1 MEQAFKAQENAS
13 TMTPGPWDRPGPD
26 GGPSLFE
33 LDRSLAELSAH
44 LDAAKHEQL
53 SLIAEFDRREGWA
66 LGGFRSCAHWLGVRI
81 GLGRV
86 AAREH
91 VRVARALQD
100 LPLTSQALARGQ
112 VSFSKVRAITRIAT
126 PETEGDLLTLAR
138 SAPASYVEK
147 VVRGYRR
154 AERAQLDLAQKQ
166 HEGRYLRTMTDD
178 DGMLVIQGR
187 LPPEVGA
194 LLLLALERAEAVSAE
209 AGLGGET
216 QPHPARCCGRSDA
229 IGSTSLHSQLER
241 RGCGAQHRADALA
254 IVAEQALS
262 APGPS
267 RRGEPYQVVVHVDAE
282 VLADPTA
289 SGQCGIENGPALSGE
304 TARRLCC
311 DAPIVA
317 LVENARG
324 EPLSVGRKSRRVS
337 TPLWR
342 ALRSRDRQCCFPGCD
357 RPGRQVHHVEHWA
370 DGGETS
376 MRNAAVVCNRC
387 HYLLHEGGFTVQ
399 GTAPDGLTFRDP
411 QGRELTLHLEPPVL
425 PADPVAALKAE
436 HASRGLAITAS
447 TSDIHWWGEPLD
459 LDWAVYGLMRRR
471 NGRFPVREHDTDRGA
486 VLDVLT

>member
-1 MEQAFKAQENAS
+1 MDNNS
-13 TMTPGPWDRPGPD
+13 TPANSTTLGPWDRPGPD

-44 LDAAKHEQL
+44 IDAAKHEQL

-81 GLGRV
+81 GLGHV

-91 VRVARALQD
+91 VRVARALEH

-126 PETEGDLLTLAR
+126 PETEEDLLTLAR

-154 AERAQLDLAQKQ
+154 MERAQLDLAQRQ
-166 HEGRYLRTMTDD
+166 HEGRYLRTMTDE

-194 LLLLALERAEAVSAE
+194 VLFQALERAEAVVSAE
-209 AGLGGET
+209 AGPE
-216 QPHPARCCGRSDA
+216 H
-229 IGSTSLHSQLER
+229 
-241 RGCGAQHRADALA
+241 RGGAQRKADALGL
-254 IVAEQALS
+254 VAEQALS

-267 RRGEPYQVVVHVDAE
+267 RRGEPFQVVVHVDAE
-282 VLADPTA
+282 VLADPVGP
-289 SGQCGIENGPALSGE
+289 GQCGIEDGPALSGE

-317 LVENARG
+317 MVENTRG

-357 RPGRQVHHVEHWA
+357 RPGRQVHHVKHWA